1 MNFKA
6 KLYNIFIY
14 FISFFSLFSGVYN
27 FGFGKIYPPLFF
39 AIFGYMFCFYRG
51 KVSRTVFNEYKW
63 FFFIFFIVLYSVLI
77 NLNVDHLLVV
87 LRYIF
92 KSILIPLG
100 CYLLIKEL
108 ILKSSG
114 KGIDTKDL
122 VINAVFFSITA
133 QIILVFLQLYIPS
146 FRDLFFTYIDLA
158 DNWKSLSEVGHFRAT
173 GLSGLSI
180 YDTSISYGL
189 LLIIIG
195 EWCNSNTLK
204 YNVLF
209 LLSVI
214 ITCVLSLIAGR
225 SGFILVVFVAM
236 FYIFLAKNRLAY
248 LAALGGL
255 VFLIIMLTISVIG
268 LDEFYFFSRFV
279 FEPIYAFLDTGV
291 IKTEST
297 NELID
302 SYLFIPWDVPVLTGL
317 GFWAQPSLSMISG
330 FRYSTDS
337 GLVLYYIAFGVLGV
351 LYLILYLKKF
361 VISYN
366 MKNVNERYSNF
377 SILFFYIVFGL
388 LFIGFLLK
396 APIFFSE
403 KVMMAYFLWLMYV
416 ELKTKNE

>member
-1 MNFKA
+1 M
-6 KLYNIFIY
+6 L
-14 FISFFSLFSGVYN
+14 
-27 FGFGKIYPPLFF
+27 
-39 AIFGYMFCFYRG
+39 
-51 KVSRTVFNEYKW
+51 
-63 FFFIFFIVLYSVLI
+63 
-77 NLNVDHLLVV
+77 
-87 LRYIF
+87 
-92 KSILIPLG
+92 KSIIIPLG

-108 ILKSSG
+108 ILKLSG
-114 KGIDTKDL
+114 KGIETKNL
-122 VINAVFFSITA
+122 VIKAVFFSITA
-133 QIILVFLQLYIPS
+133 QLALVFLQLYIPS

-158 DNWKSLSEVGHFRAT
+158 DNWKSLSEAGHFRAT

-189 LLIIIG
+189 LLIILG
-195 EWCNSNTLK
+195 EWCNSTNFK

-214 ITCVLSLIAGR
+214 ITCILSLIAGR
-225 SGFILVVFVAM
+225 SGFILVLFVAL
-236 FYIFLAKNRLAY
+236 FYIFLAKRRLTY
-248 LAALGGL
+248 LTVLGGL

-279 FEPIYAFLDTGV
+279 FEPVYAFLDTGM

-337 GLVLYYIAFGVLGV
+337 GLVLYYIAFGIFGV
-351 LYLILYLKKF
+351 LYLVFYLKKF

-366 MKNVNERYSNF
+366 VNDVNKFYSKF
-377 SILFFYIVFGL
+377 SILFFYVVFGL

-403 KVMMAYFLWLMYV
+403 KIMMAYFLWLMYV

>member
-27 FGFGKIYPPLFF
+27 IGFGKIYPPLLF
-39 AIFGYMFCFYRG
+39 ATFGYILCFYR
-51 KVSRTVFNEYKW
+51 KRVSRIVLNEYKW
-63 FFFIFFIVLYSVLI
+63 FFLILFISLYSFLI
-77 NLNVDHLLVV
+77 NLNVDHLLVIM
-87 LRYIF
+87 RYIF
-92 KSILIPLG
+92 KSIVIPLG

-108 ILKSSG
+108 ILKSAG
-114 KGIDTKDL
+114 KGIETKDL
-122 VINAVFFSITA
+122 VVKAVFFSITA

-158 DNWKSLSEVGHFRAT
+158 DNWKSLSEAGHFRAT

-189 LLIIIG
+189 LLIILG
-195 EWCNSNTLK
+195 EWCNSSSLK
-204 YNVLF
+204 NNVLF
-209 LLSVI
+209 LLSII
-214 ITCVLSLIAGR
+214 ITCILSLIAGR
-225 SGFILVVFVAM
+225 SGFILVVFVAL
-236 FYIFLAKNRLAY
+236 FYIFLAKKRLAY
-248 LAALGGL
+248 LAVLSGF

-268 LDEFYFFSRFV
+268 MDEFYFFSRFV
-279 FEPIYAFLDTGV
+279 FEPVYAFLDTGV

-302 SYLFIPWDVPVLTGL
+302 SYLFIPWDVPVLTGF
-317 GFWAQPSLSMISG
+317 GFWAQPSLSMING

-337 GLVLYYIAFGVLGV
+337 GLILYYIAFGIFGV

-366 MKNVNERYSNF
+366 MNSVDSLYSK
-377 SILFFYIVFGL
+377 SAILIFYIVFFL
-388 LFIGFLLK
+388 LFMGFLLK

-403 KVMMAYFLWLMYV
+403 KIMMAYFLWLMYV
-416 ELKTKNE
+416 ELKTKNG